1 MKKLFFAATML
12 VALFTSCGDSGKE
25 VLFNGQNLDGWVLYT
40 DPNSDVKPE
49 EVFTVKDGVI
59 SVTGMPYGY
68 MRTVKKY
75 ADYEAHAE
83 FRWTD
88 GKGSNSGFFLRAQEG
103 DKMWPADIEV
113 QLKVGSIGDL
123 MGSVKNPVEA
133 PGGPRRVLRL
143 DEPDLESPVG
153 EWNSVDVKCEGSHIT
168 VTLNGKVVNEAE
180 TDLTEG
186 FIALQSEGGPLEF
199 RNVWVK
205 EIKPATGAPAPER
218 IPTEISLFNGRNLN
232 GWTLYTDPKS
242 DVKAEEVFTVKDG
255 VINVLGNPFGYMR
268 TNGQFGNYR
277 LHVEWRWTEEKATK
291 NSGIFQRVQSG
302 DNVWPVGME
311 CQLADGQAGMVVGL
325 AGYKVEGAEMHGEFG
340 VKQRIAEKSSE
351 KPFGE
356 WNEADIE
363 CVGKHMTIRIN
374 GVVQNEADGQFD
386 RGYIALQSEGGPL
399 QFRNVTIFELK

>member
-1 MKKLFFAATML
+1 M
-12 VALFTSCGDSGKE
+12 V
-25 VLFNGQNLDGWVLYT
+25 
-40 DPNSDVKPE
+40 
-49 EVFTVKDGVI
+49 
-59 SVTGMPYGY
+59 
-68 MRTVKKY
+68 
-75 ADYEAHAE
+75 
-83 FRWTD
+83 
-88 GKGSNSGFFLRAQEG
+88 
-103 DKMWPADIEV
+103 EV
-113 QLKVGSIGDL
+113 QLKTNSVGDL

-143 DEPDLESPVG
+143 DEPGLESPVG
-153 EWNSVDVKCEGSHIT
+153 EWNTVEVKCEGSHIT
-168 VTLNGKVVNEAE
+168 LTLNGKVVNEAE

-205 EIKPATGAPAPER
+205 ELKPATGAPAPEV
-218 IPTEISLFNGRNLN
+218 IPTTISLFNGYNLN
-232 GWTLYTDPKS
+232 GWTLFTDPNS

-268 TNGQFGNYR
+268 TNRQFGNYR
-277 LHVEWRWTEEKATK
+277 LHVEWRWVDDKAVK
-291 NSGIFQRVQSG
+291 NSGIFQRVQPG
-302 DNVWPVGME
+302 DKVWPVGAE
-311 CQLADGQAGMVVGL
+311 CQLADGNAGMVVGL
-325 AGYKVEGAEMHGEFG
+325 GGYKVEGAAQHGEFG
-340 VKQRIAEKSSE
+340 VKPRMAENPSE

-363 CVGKHMTIRIN
+363 CIGKHMVFKIN

>member
-1 MKKLFFAATML
+1 MKKLFIAATML
-12 VALFTSCGDSGKE
+12 AAFFTSCGDNGKE
-25 VLFNGQNLDGWVLYT
+25 VLFNGQDFDGWVLFA
-40 DPNSDVKPE
+40 DPTSDVKAE
-49 EVFTVKDGVI
+49 DIFAVKDGVI
-59 SVTGMPYGY
+59 SVTGVPNGY
-68 MRTVKKY
+68 MRTAKKY
-75 ADYEAHAE
+75 ADYVAHCE

-88 GKGSNSGFFLRAQEG
+88 GKGSNSGFFQRIQDG
-103 DKMWPADIEV
+103 DKLWPGMIEI
-113 QLKVGSIGDL
+113 QLKGGSIGDL
-123 MGSVKNPVEA
+123 MGSVKDAVEA
-133 PGGPRRVLRL
+133 PGGPKRVLRL
-143 DEPDLESPVG
+143 EEEGLESPVG
-153 EWNSVDVKCEGSHIT
+153 EWNAVEVKCEGSHIT

-205 EIKPATGAPAPER
+205 EIKPATGTPAPEV

-232 GWTLYTDPKS
+232 GWTLYTDPTGNVKS
-242 DVKAEEVFTVKDG
+242 EEVFTVKEG

-268 TNGQFGNYR
+268 TNRQFDNYR
-277 LHVEWRWTEEKATK
+277 LHVEWRWVDEKATK
-291 NSGIFQRVQSG
+291 NSGIFQRVQPG

-325 AGYKVEGAEMHGEFG
+325 NGYKVDGAEQHGEFG
-340 VKQRIAEKSSE
+340 VKQRMPKESSE

-363 CVGKHMTIRIN
+363 CIGKHMTIRIN

-386 RGYIALQSEGGPL
+386 CGYIALQSEGGPL